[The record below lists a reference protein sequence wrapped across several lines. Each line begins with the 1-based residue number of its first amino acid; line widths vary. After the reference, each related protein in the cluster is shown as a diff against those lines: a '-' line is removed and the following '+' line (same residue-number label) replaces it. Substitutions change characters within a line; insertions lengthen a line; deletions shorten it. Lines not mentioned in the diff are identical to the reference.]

1 MLPLGPGNL
10 VALAALRF
18 LPPLGFCPFKSSAA
32 AWISWFLFLVAPCHF
47 MASAPVLVHC
57 CLGALWLRLW
67 QPMMTKVSHDPCHH
81 RVSAASSL
89 LSPLFLITAHPL
101 LPYEILFICSFLP
114 RHPSSLKG
122 PLLHL
127 IVSCTCSLTMCS
139 MRWNSYAS
147 PEDWPSLGQITINL
161 GICGQDCE
169 ATWYRTCQPRLTDPF
184 RRGCRHERFAEGFP
198 RVWCNQQASCRTC
211 LVPLLFKARPESH
224 IFPQATSTQKLTAR
238 LQR

>member
-1 MLPLGPGNL
+1 MLLAPRISSPHQLLGPLVPTALWCLGPHVVASACPVTIGTSSIPIAMLPLGPGNL

-18 LPPLGFCPFKSSAA
+18 LPPLRFCPFKSSAA

-81 RVSAASSL
+81 RISAASSL

-122 PLLHL
+122 SLLHL

-139 MRWNSYAS
+139 MRWDSYANPS
-147 PEDWPSLGQITINL
+147 NRLCWP
-161 GICGQDCE
+161 
-169 ATWYRTCQPRLTDPF
+169 A
-184 RRGCRHERFAEGFP
+184 
-198 RVWCNQQASCRTC
+198 
-211 LVPLLFKARPESH
+211 
-224 IFPQATSTQKLTAR
+224 
-238 LQR
+238 QRIGHPWVR